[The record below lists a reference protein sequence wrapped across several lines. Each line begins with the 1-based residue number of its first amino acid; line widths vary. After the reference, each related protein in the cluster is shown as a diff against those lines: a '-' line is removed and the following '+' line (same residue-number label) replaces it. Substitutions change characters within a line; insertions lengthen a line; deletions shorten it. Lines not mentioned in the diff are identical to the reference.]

1 MCCGWLST
9 SDEVIHD
16 DEHAR
21 WLQAGKERAMKGGE
35 GLGKENKKLS
45 DGYTFSLIM
54 HYARWSE
61 NYYYCA
67 HLCFS
72 ALMEYLFLS
81 WSCLGPL
88 VLGIL

>member
-9 SDEVIHD
+9 SDEVIND

-21 WLQAGKERAMKGGE
+21 WLQAGKERAMKGAR
-35 GLGKENKKLS
+35 GLGERKIRKYLKA
-45 DGYTFSLIM
+45 TFSLIM
-54 HYARWSE
+54 HARWSE
-61 NYYYCA
+61 NYCA

-72 ALMEYLFLS
+72 VLMEYLFLS